1 MKPME
6 LEGIGTIYFPDGASQ
21 DQIIQFLNSQS
32 KQQLQQIADSQK
44 PDSLG
49 RQLGLTGRAAA
60 KSVMSGMGV
69 GSMVLDPF
77 LNLAGQQ
84 TTSAAQEQL
93 LDRLGFPTPRNP
105 TERVVQDVS
114 SALAGTTGLSRAA
127 AAAAP
132 KIASPVGQYVAEQF
146 ATNPQAQAAVTAASS
161 GAASSAREQGAD
173 PLSQMGIG
181 MLAGTLA
188 PGGGSLPTTQRLAG
202 APRELVSPFSQAGR
216 QAIAGQVLNR
226 LAYDPRQAMINLE
239 QEAQATVPGVQRTMA
254 AAARDPGLAGAE
266 TALRG
271 LDTSNAMAARIS
283 ANQQALMDEF
293 RKLSGSSTGML
304 DLADKLRTR
313 FTAPRREAAFSN
325 DKFSPDMFDALKTYM
340 VDDTARM
347 IQRSPAGVRQ
357 DVETAMNWAL
367 KRLEKADSPKALY
380 EVRKDLAA
388 AALGKYNKDV
398 PSLQLARG
406 QLVEVINS
414 VDNLLTQNNPA
425 YAQYMQ
431 KFRAWSAPMDRMKL
445 LQDIEG
451 RVTTG
456 QPNVMTGEPV
466 LQAGKLRSELAK
478 GADAI
483 ETKISP
489 AIQQRLENIMT
500 EINRG
505 QAATAPGVKVPGSD
519 TFRNLSVGNLIG
531 RVLSQNMADNKTL
544 RTMARPLD
552 WLYKMPDE
560 AIQQLLID
568 AMNDPALAANMM
580 RQANMMT
587 IDTVAKSL
595 QTKAQRLGFGGAMG
609 IGEGAQ

>member
-1 MKPME
+1 MDFSQFTDAE
-6 LEGIGTIYFPDGASQ
+6 LAAIKNGDFSSLSDEKFNLLKEMVQASQ
-21 DQIIQFLNSQS
+21 PRTTTQE
-32 KQQLQQIADSQK
+32 
-44 PDSLG
+44 LG
-49 RQLGLTGRAAA
+49 RQLGLTGRAGAQA
-60 KSVMSGMGV
+60 VMSGFGI
-69 GSMVLDPF
+69 GNMVLDP
-77 LNLAGQQ
+77 LARLAGLETPSEAQQ
-84 TTSAAQEQL
+84 KTLSNM
-93 LDRLGFPTPRNP
+93 GFPTPRTP

-114 SALAGTTGLSRAA
+114 SSLLGTTGLAKFAA
-127 AAAAP
+127 SQAP
-132 KIASPVGQYVAEQF
+132 KIASPVGKYVAQQF
-146 ATNPQAQAAVTAASS
+146 AENPQAQAAVTAFSA
-161 GAASSAREQGAD
+161 GAAGAGRESGMT
-173 PLSQMGIG
+173 PSQQMLLG
-181 MLAGTLA
+181 MAAGTLA

-202 APRELVSPFSQAGR
+202 APREMVSPFSQAGR
-216 QAIAGQVLNR
+216 EAIAGQVLNR

-239 QEAQATVPGVQRTMA
+239 QEAASTVPGVQRTMA

-293 RKLSGSSTGML
+293 RKLSGSQGGTME
-304 DLADKLRTR
+304 LAKELRTR
-313 FTAPRREAAFSN
+313 FTAPVRESAFSK
-325 DKFSPDMFDALKTYM
+325 DTVSPETFNSIKTLF
-340 VDDTARM
+340 VDRTAQL
-347 IQRSPAGVRQ
+347 IKNSEAGVRQ

-367 KRLEKADSPKALY
+367 QRLDKATSPRQLY
-380 EVRKDLAA
+380 SVRKDLAA

-406 QLVEVINS
+406 QLTEVINS
-414 VDNLLTQNNPA
+414 VDDVLARTNPG

-431 KFRAWSAPMDRMKL
+431 KFRSWSAPIDRMKL

-456 QPNVMTGEPV
+456 QPNVMTGESV
-466 LQAGKLRSELAK
+466 LQAGKLRNELAK
-478 GADAI
+478 GAEAI
-483 ETKISP
+483 DTKISP
-489 AIQQRLENIMT
+489 AIQQRLDNIMT

-519 TFRNLSVGNLIG
+519 TFKNLSVGNLIG
-531 RVLSQNMADNKTL
+531 RVISQNMADNKTL

-568 AMNDPALAANMM
+568 ASTDPVLAAQLM

-595 QTKAQRLGFGGAMG
+595 QTKAQRMGFGGAMG
-609 IGEGAQ
+609 LQGAQ

>member
-1 MKPME
+1 MNPMD

-32 KQQLQQIADSQK
+32 KDQLKQIADSQK

-49 RQLGLTGRAAA
+49 RQLGLTGRAGAQ
-60 KSVMSGMGV
+60 SLMSGFGV
-69 GSMVLDPF
+69 GNMVLDP
-77 LNLAGQQ
+77 LARLAGLETPSEAQQ
-84 TTSAAQEQL
+84 KTLSNM
-93 LDRLGFPTPRNP
+93 GFPTPRTP

-114 SALAGTTGLSRAA
+114 SALPGTAGIARLAA
-127 AAAAP
+127 SQAP
-132 KIASPVGQYVAEQF
+132 KIVSPVGKYVAQQF
-146 ATNPQAQAAVTAASS
+146 AENPQAQAAVTAFSA
-161 GAASSAREQGAD
+161 GAAGAGRESGMT
-173 PLSQMGIG
+173 PSQQMLLG
-181 MLAGTLA
+181 MAAGTLA

-202 APRELVSPFSQAGR
+202 APREMVSPFSQAGR
-216 QAIAGQVLNR
+216 EAIAGQVLNR

-293 RKLSGSSTGML
+293 RKLSGSHGGTME
-304 DLADKLRTR
+304 LAKELRTR
-313 FTAPRREAAFSN
+313 FTAPVREAAFSK
-325 DKFSPDMFDALKTYM
+325 DTVSPETFNSIKTLF
-340 VDDTARM
+340 VDRTAQL
-347 IQRSPAGVRQ
+347 IKNSDAGVRQ

-367 KRLEKADSPKALY
+367 QRLDKATSPRQLY
-380 EVRKDLAA
+380 SVRKDLAA

-406 QLVEVINS
+406 QLTEVINS
-414 VDNLLTQNNPA
+414 VDDVLARTNPG

-431 KFRAWSAPMDRMKL
+431 KFRSWSAPIDRMKL

-466 LQAGKLRSELAK
+466 LQAGKLRNELAK
-478 GADAI
+478 GAEAI
-483 ETKISP
+483 DTKISP
-489 AIQQRLENIMT
+489 AIQQRLDNIMT

-519 TFRNLSVGNLIG
+519 TFKNLSVGNLIG
-531 RVLSQNMADNKTL
+531 RVISQNMADNKTL

-568 AMNDPALAANMM
+568 ASTDPVLAAQLM

-595 QTKAQRLGFGGAMG
+595 QTKAQRMGFGGAMG
-609 IGEGAQ
+609 LQGAQ